1 MYMYTSLF
9 SMIILSY
16 SIILIDTSSRQY
28 DYYLERI
35 YTFNYIL
42 YHKNLLDGQL
52 IEELNV
58 LYPRIITVLL

>member
-1 MYMYTSLF
+1 MYTSLF
-9 SMIILSY
+9 SMRILSY
-16 SIILIDTSSRQY
+16 SIILIDTSRRQY
-28 DYYLERI
+28 DYYLERS